1 LGAGSHIALRRRDH
15 SFQQPVGSK
24 SASEEFIMSKVV
36 ERAMAW
42 SGLVVIV
49 LTLSGFT
56 LARLLPVPPGANL
69 DPAQIAQFYGAHP
82 IPTRLGFLLATIGL
96 AFLAPMA
103 ASIAMAMLRIK
114 AAPPVLALL
123 QVIGG
128 VGVVMLTVIP
138 TILMN
143 VAAFRPDR
151 NPMVTQAISDVA
163 WLLFVT
169 PIPLFFFQEV
179 PIAVAILMDRS
190 PRPVFPRWVGYANLW
205 IPLTFL
211 PALLPYFF
219 KTGPLAWQGLLVF
232 YLGLATFGAWVV
244 VMMWALLNANRRQA
258 EDGEAHGR
266 V

>member
-1 LGAGSHIALRRRDH
+1 M
-15 SFQQPVGSK
+15 SK
-24 SASEEFIMSKVV
+24 SV
-36 ERAMAW
+36 ERAMVW

-49 LTLSGFT
+49 LTFAGFI

-69 DPAQIAQFYGAHP
+69 DPAHIAQFYGANP
-82 IPTRLGFLLATIGL
+82 TSTRLGFLLATIGL
-96 AFLAPMA
+96 SFLAPMTA
-103 ASIAMAMLRIK
+103 AIAAAMLRIK
-114 AAPPVLALL
+114 DAPPVLALL

-128 VGVVMLTVIP
+128 VGVVMMTVIP
-138 TILMN
+138 TILLN

-151 NPMVTQAISDVA
+151 NPTVTQAISDIA

-190 PRPVFPRWVGYANLW
+190 PRPAFPRWVAYANLW

-219 KTGPLAWQGLLVF
+219 KTGPLAWQGVLVF

-244 VMMWALLNANRRQA
+244 VMMWALLKANRQVP
-258 EDGEAHGR
+258 EAYSANF
-266 V
+266 

>member
-1 LGAGSHIALRRRDH
+1 
-15 SFQQPVGSK
+15 
-24 SASEEFIMSKVV
+24 MSKAA

-69 DPAQIAQFYGAHP
+69 DPVQIAQFYGAHP
-82 IPTRLGFLLATIGL
+82 TPTRLGFLLATLGL
-96 AFLAPMA
+96 GFLAPMTA
-103 ASIAMAMLRIK
+103 AIAVAMLRIK
-114 AAPPVLALL
+114 DAPPVLALL

-128 VGVVMLTVIP
+128 VGVVMMTVIP

-151 NPMVTQAISDVA
+151 NPMVTQAISDIA

-169 PIPLFFFQEV
+169 PIALFFFQEV

-190 PRPVFPRWVGYANLW
+190 PRPVFPRWVAYANLW

-211 PALLPYFF
+211 PALLPYFV

-232 YLGLATFGAWVV
+232 YLGLTTFGAWVII
-244 VMMWALLNANRRQA
+244 MMWALLHANRHQA
-258 EDGEAHGR
+258 AEPDAPMKTSLFSDQT
-266 V
+266 

>member
-1 LGAGSHIALRRRDH
+1 M
-15 SFQQPVGSK
+15 SK
-24 SASEEFIMSKVV
+24 SV
-36 ERAMAW
+36 ERAMVW

-49 LTLSGFT
+49 LTFAGFI

-69 DPAQIAQFYGAHP
+69 DPAHIAQFYGAHP
-82 IPTRLGFLLATIGL
+82 TSTRLGFLLATIGL
-96 AFLAPMA
+96 SFLAPMTA
-103 ASIAMAMLRIK
+103 AIAAAMLHIK
-114 AAPPVLALL
+114 DAPPVLALL

-128 VGVVMLTVIP
+128 VGVVMMTVIP
-138 TILMN
+138 TILLN

-151 NPMVTQAISDVA
+151 NPTVTQAISDIA

-190 PRPVFPRWVGYANLW
+190 PRPAFPRWVAYANLW

-219 KTGPLAWQGLLVF
+219 KTGPLAWQGVLVF

-244 VMMWALLNANRRQA
+244 VMMWALLKANRQVP
-258 EDGEAHGR
+258 EAYSANF
-266 V
+266 

>member
-1 LGAGSHIALRRRDH
+1 M
-15 SFQQPVGSK
+15 SK
-24 SASEEFIMSKVV
+24 SV
-36 ERAMAW
+36 ERAMVW

-49 LTLSGFT
+49 LTFAGFI

-69 DPAQIAQFYGAHP
+69 DPAHIAQFYGAHP
-82 IPTRLGFLLATIGL
+82 TSTRLGFLLATIGL
-96 AFLAPMA
+96 SFLAPMTA
-103 ASIAMAMLRIK
+103 AIAAAMLRIK
-114 AAPPVLALL
+114 EAPPVLALL

-128 VGVVMLTVIP
+128 VGVVMMTVIP
-138 TILMN
+138 TILLN

-151 NPMVTQAISDVA
+151 NPTVTQAISDIA

-190 PRPVFPRWVGYANLW
+190 PRPAFPRWVAYANLW

-219 KTGPLAWQGLLVF
+219 KTGPLAWQGVLVF

-244 VMMWALLNANRRQA
+244 VMMWALLKANRQVP
-258 EDGEAHGR
+258 EAYSANF
-266 V
+266 

>member
-1 LGAGSHIALRRRDH
+1 M
-15 SFQQPVGSK
+15 SK
-24 SASEEFIMSKVV
+24 SV
-36 ERAMAW
+36 ERAMVW

-49 LTLSGFT
+49 LTFAGFI

-69 DPAQIAQFYGAHP
+69 DPAHIAQFYGAHP
-82 IPTRLGFLLATIGL
+82 TSTRLGFLLATIGL
-96 AFLAPMA
+96 SFLAPMTA
-103 ASIAMAMLRIK
+103 AIAAAMLRIK
-114 AAPPVLALL
+114 DAPPVLALL

-128 VGVVMLTVIP
+128 VGVVMMTVIP
-138 TILMN
+138 TILLN

-151 NPMVTQAISDVA
+151 NPTVTQAISDIA

-190 PRPVFPRWVGYANLW
+190 PRPAFPRWVAYANLW

-219 KTGPLAWQGLLVF
+219 KTGPLAWQGVLVF

-244 VMMWALLNANRRQA
+244 VMMWALLKANRQVP
-258 EDGEAHGR
+258 EAYSANF
-266 V
+266 